1 MWSMESFGLNMFNG
15 LLSVFNNGESP
26 LTFMQTVFRRPFVKL
41 EVPGSQAQ
49 PAERPVEDESS

>member
-1 MWSMESFGLNMFNG
+1 MESFGLNMFNG